1 MVVRPHEC
9 GLYETAFNRI
19 HLMFIEKSQFIRDFS
34 FGQIDRLLAE
44 NSDFRATPMFGPH
57 AVRID
62 GSGAN
67 HFSVVR
73 VSECGSN
80 ETAFTEIQFDFM
92 EKSRFIRDFSS
103 AKNPKPENGKLRLFV
118 GKWTAAAS
126 LGAMEAAA

>member
-1 MVVRPHEC
+1 MNAVSMRPHSK
-9 GLYETAFNRI
+9 GFA
-19 HLMFIEKSQFIRDFS
+19 DFPWRNLDPFEIS
-34 FGQIDRLLAE
+34 HFGRIDRLQPETPL
-44 NSDFRATPMFGPH
+44 RATPIFGPH

-62 GSGAN
+62 GSGVN
-67 HFSVVR
+67 RFSVVR

-80 ETAFTEIQFDFM
+80 ETAFTEIQSDFM
-92 EKSRFIRDFSS
+92 EKSRFIRDFSF